1 MVDLVVILPLDRLK
15 SVYDFALFLKQQQVQ
30 AAIVDIFGETDE
42 IDWRIDELANTISI
56 MLEEFV

>member
-1 MVDLVVILPLDRLK
+1 VVDLVVILPLDRLK